1 MREQLAA
8 IAAIAA
14 VSASGGIARA
24 EPGAQAPEVHPLDL
38 RALYVLRG
46 GSLGFSPE
54 VERLRGAWV
63 RVRGYMIRMEE
74 GPRGAFYLAT
84 RPIEQDESG
93 AGTGDI
99 PVHSILVRVPE
110 AAGADVSWRPVPV
123 EVVGRLEVG
132 REEDDEGRVSSV
144 RVILADP
151 AAR

>member
-1 MREQLAA
+1 MRKQLAVL
-8 IAAIAA
+8 AAL
-14 VSASGGIARA
+14 SALAGVARA
-24 EPGAQAPEVHPLDL
+24 EPGARAPEIHPLDL
-38 RALYVLRG
+38 QALYVERG
-46 GSLGFSPE
+46 GSLVFSPE
-54 VERLRGAWV
+54 LENLRGAWV
-63 RVRGYMIRMEE
+63 RVRGYMIQMED

-99 PVHSILVRVPE
+99 PVHAVRVEVPG
-110 AAGADVSWRPVPV
+110 AAGEIPWRPAAV
-123 EVVGRLEVG
+123 EVVGTLDIG